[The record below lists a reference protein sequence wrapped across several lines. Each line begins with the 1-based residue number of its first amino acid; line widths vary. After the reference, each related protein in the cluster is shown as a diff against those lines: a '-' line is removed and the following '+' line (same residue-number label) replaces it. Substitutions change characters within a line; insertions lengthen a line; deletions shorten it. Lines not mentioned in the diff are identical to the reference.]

1 MRLIYFSPVPYA
13 SYAQRPHFMVRYW
26 LEAGIKMVLWV
37 DPYATRLPE
46 WADMHRRSARKSPIT
61 VPFETDICVLPVRAF
76 PVEPLLGGALCN
88 RVLLWRGLCTQLRAF
103 ANGGGC
109 LVGVGRPS
117 ALALW
122 ALRRVSHAAS
132 FFDAMDD
139 FPAFYKG
146 LSARAMASREWQIA
160 DAVNR
165 VICSSH
171 SLLKKFTVRGIKAE
185 LRLNG
190 YAMSQ
195 LPEPLP
201 SRDRT
206 LIGYVGTIG
215 KWFDWRLVI
224 EIAQALPDMRIRLI
238 GPEFVPRPGA
248 LPKNIEIMPECSQAQ
263 AVLLVREFIA
273 GLIPFNRS
281 HLTDGV
287 DPIKYYEY
295 RALGVPVWSTVFGE
309 MERRVGT
316 PGTYAISH
324 GANWRELVTITR
336 AFSVSPADVRAFRI
350 AHDWSARF
358 SDLAPQLFSHA
369 SSQDAQK

>member
-1 MRLIYFSPVPYA
+1 MKLIYFSPVPYA

-26 LEAGIKMVLWV
+26 LSSGIKMVLWV

-46 WADMHRRSARKSPIT
+46 WADMRWRCARKSPPAH
-61 VPFETDICVLPVRAF
+61 PFEADVRVVPVRAL
-76 PVEPLLGGALCN
+76 PIEPLPGGALFN
-88 RVLLWRGLCTQLRAF
+88 RLLFWRGLCSQLRAF
-103 ANGGGC
+103 ADGGGC
-109 LVGVGRPS
+109 LIGVGRPS

-122 ALRRVSHAAS
+122 ALRRVPYGAS

-146 LSARAMASREWQIA
+146 LSARAMARREWQIVG
-160 DAVNR
+160 AVNR

-171 SLLKKFTVRGIKAE
+171 ALLKKFTARGVTAE

-215 KWFDWRLVI
+215 KWFDWPLVI
-224 EIAQALPDMRIRLI
+224 ELAQALPDMRIRLI

-281 HLTDGV
+281 HLTDAV

-295 RALGVPVWSTVFGE
+295 RALGVPVWSTGFGE

-324 GANWRELVTITR
+324 GANWRELAMRTQ
-336 AFSVSPADVRAFRI
+336 AFSISSADVRAFRI

-358 SDLAPQLFSHA
+358 SGLALQSLPHV